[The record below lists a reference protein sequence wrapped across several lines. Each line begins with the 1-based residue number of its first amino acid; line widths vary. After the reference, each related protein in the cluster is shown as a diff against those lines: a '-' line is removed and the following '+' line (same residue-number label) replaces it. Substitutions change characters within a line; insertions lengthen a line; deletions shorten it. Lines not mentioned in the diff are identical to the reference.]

1 MEYQILKGFIP
12 SVKGKKESVKHILV
26 EQKLEYIWIT
36 QNNRIGNNKMNIC
49 ILQGKIISKI
59 EYKFIINSKNKAIAC
74 FEMELLDK
82 TIIRVKAYN
91 DLADKCYRELSTGN
105 EISIVGKLET
115 IEEINLQEIYII
127 N

>member
-1 MEYQILKGFIP
+1 
-12 SVKGKKESVKHILV
+12 
-26 EQKLEYIWIT
+26 
-36 QNNRIGNNKMNIC
+36 MNIC

-59 EYKFIINSKNKAIAC
+59 EYKFIINSKNKAITY

-82 TIIRVKAYN
+82 NIIKIKAYN
-91 DLADKCYRELSTGN
+91 DMADKCYRILSTGN

-127 N
+127 NHNP